1 MYFIYVRF
9 QESIYLITP
18 AVEGVGLSKEEA
30 CKIVDMLTEMKD
42 FGCEVT
48 HEPSGDTFYMGIPA
62 AAMKDVMFF
71 AKEKKAE

>member
-1 MYFIYVRF
+1 MYFIYIRF

-18 AVEGVGLSKEEA
+18 AVEGEGFPEEVA
-30 CKIVDMLTEMKD
+30 RKIVDTLVDEPA
-42 FGCEVT
+42 FGGDVT
-48 HEPSGDTFYMGIPA
+48 HEPSGDTFYLGIPA